1 MKRFACLIISATFVH
16 AGMPC
21 VALAAPSQK
30 EQAKPVSWAAEHTEA
45 VRLARAGDVKKAL
58 GMLGRLFGK
67 HPQDAKIAQDYMVV
81 ASWAGHYSD
90 ALMIYS
96 TLSGGNQPDYVLLA
110 AARSHRSM
118 KQPDEALA
126 LFDKGLAR
134 SPADAGFAEGRIL
147 TLVDMA
153 QPGNALELGRK
164 NLKTYGDRV
173 DILLATAHAARK
185 ARLPVEAL
193 RYSQRAVK
201 IAPENH
207 AVKRDLVESLGYVG
221 APEVALLVSDNT
233 PDLLTPE
240 EVRQLQG
247 DASASIV
254 RVETLDPL
262 REPERFSHTDRAIAD
277 YDKKIAQWSTK
288 GDAARND
295 VLRVRFDRMVAL
307 RDRVR
312 MKDVLA
318 EYDDLRR
325 QGVVIPIYA
334 LNTAGDAYLYTRQP
348 EKALEIYTQVLD
360 ASPGDFNARM
370 AIFYTY
376 IELDRYEDAY
386 RQIDELVKHEP
397 KWINLKG
404 LKDPRPNPER
414 AAAEL
419 AAGLARMYGNQ
430 HEEAEK
436 RLTPLVEA
444 APANSHHKA
453 ALGAI
458 YENRGLP
465 RKAQEEYQLGK
476 ALMRGQDLQNEAGE
490 ARTDLSL
497 QNFRTSE
504 KETADLYQRFPENLE
519 IQKLKRDWDIHNMNE
534 INVRV
539 GRGLHSTGNA
549 TGGRGI
555 NVDTQFY
562 SRPVDYNW
570 RIMAGH
576 YYAHETEPND
586 EGKITYNRAAVG
598 AEYRGHG
605 VTASLTPTYNTYKG
619 NNRAGVRADASY
631 SKNDTWTYGSSAE
644 IFSRDTPLRALNSG
658 VRANNVEINA
668 TYQKNESQ
676 QAGVGAGYMAFSDGN
691 RRLNLSAMVS
701 QRLYTSPTLKIDG
714 VADTG
719 FSSNSKDQNRLYYN
733 PERDVMT
740 HLGIS
745 ATHTLYRRYEFLY
758 QHNLKLLPGYYW
770 EKNYGSS
777 PALTAHYEHML
788 TLSDVLRLSFG
799 LHYVRQDYDGE
810 TENNLSLLGNL
821 NYRF

>member
-1 MKRFACLIISATFVH
+1 MKRLAYLTLTAVLMQSSLPQVVLASA
-16 AGMPC
+16 MP
-21 VALAAPSQK
+21 
-30 EQAKPVSWAAEHTEA
+30 WAAEHTEA

-58 GMLGRLFGK
+58 DMLNRLYGK
-67 HPQDAKIAQDYMVV
+67 YPHDPKIAQDYMVV
-81 ASWAGHYSD
+81 ANWAGQHND

-96 TLSGGNQPDYVLLA
+96 TLPETAQPDYVLLA
-110 AARSHRSM
+110 AARSHRSL

-126 LFDKGLAR
+126 LFERGLSH
-134 SPADAGFAEGRIL
+134 SPADAAFAEGKIL
-147 TLVDMA
+147 SLVDLG
-153 QPGNALELGRK
+153 QSGNALEAGRQ
-164 NLKTYGDRV
+164 NLTSYGDRV
-173 DILLATAHAARK
+173 PVLLASAHAARNAK
-185 ARLPVEAL
+185 LPVEAL
-193 RYSQRAVK
+193 RYSQKAVK
-201 IAPENH
+201 IAPENR

-221 APEVALLVSDNT
+221 APEVALWVSDNT
-233 PDLLTPE
+233 PELLTPK
-240 EVRQLQG
+240 EVRNLQG
-247 DASASIV
+247 DVNASIV
-254 RVETLDPL
+254 RVAPLDPF
-262 REPERFSHTDRAIAD
+262 REQERFQHTDRAVED
-277 YDKKIAQWSTK
+277 YDKKIAEWESK
-288 GDAARND
+288 GEAARED
-295 VLRVRFDRMVAL
+295 VLRMRFDRMVAL

-318 EYDDLRR
+318 EYDDLRKNNIT
-325 QGVVIPIYA
+325 IPLYA
-334 LNTAGDAYLYTRQP
+334 LNAAGDAYLYTRQP
-348 EKALEIYTQVLD
+348 EKALEIYTQVLQ
-360 ASPGDFNARM
+360 ASPKDFNARM

-376 IELDRYEDAY
+376 IELDHYEDAY
-386 RQIDELVKHEP
+386 KQIDELVKEEP
-397 KWINLKG
+397 EWIRLKG
-404 LKDPRPNPER
+404 LKDPLPNPER
-414 AAAEL
+414 AAAEM

-430 HEEAEK
+430 HEEAEMRIVLLAEK
-436 RLTPLVEA
+436 

-476 ALMRGQDLQNEAGE
+476 ALQRGQDLQNEAGE
-490 ARTDLSL
+490 ARTDLTL
-497 QNFRTSE
+497 QNFRKAE
-504 KETADLYQRFPENLE
+504 KETTDLYQRFPENLE

-534 INVRV
+534 LNVRW
-539 GRGLHSTGNA
+539 GRGLHSTGNSS
-549 TGGRGI
+549 TGDRGV

-562 SRPVDYNW
+562 SRPIDYNW

-576 YYAHETEPND
+576 YHAHETQPND
-586 EGKITYNRAAVG
+586 EGKITYSRSSVG

-605 VTASLTPTYNTYKG
+605 VTASFTPTYNTYKG
-619 NNRAGVRADASY
+619 NNRAGVRADVSY
-631 SKNDTWTYGSSAE
+631 EKDDNWTYGGSAE

-658 VRANNVEINA
+658 VRANSVNA
-668 TYQKNESQ
+668 NASYQINESQ
-676 QAGVGAGYMAFSDGN
+676 QVSFTGGYMAFSDGN
-691 RRLNLSAMVS
+691 RRLNLTGMVS

-745 ATHTLYRRYEFLY
+745 ATHTIYRRYEFLY

-788 TLSDVLRLSFG
+788 TLNDVMRISFG
-799 LHYVRQDYDGE
+799 AHYVRQDYDGE
-810 TENNLSLLGNL
+810 TENNISLLGNF

>member
-1 MKRFACLIISATFVH
+1 MKRLAYLMISAVMVQGAIPH
-16 AGMPC
+16 A
-21 VALAAPSQK
+21 ALATPSEKMQS
-30 EQAKPVSWAAEHTEA
+30 KPVPWAAEHTEA

-58 GMLGRLFGK
+58 GMLNQLYGK
-67 HPQDAKIAQDYMVV
+67 YPQDAKIAQDYMVV
-81 ASWAGHYSD
+81 ANWAGQHSD

-96 TLSGGNQPDYVLLA
+96 TLPETNQPSYVLLA
-110 AARSHRSM
+110 AARSSRSM
-118 KQPDEALA
+118 KQLDEALA

-134 SPADAGFAEGRIL
+134 LPADAGFAEGKIL
-147 TLVDMA
+147 TLVDMN
-153 QPGNALELGRK
+153 QPGNALELGRT

-173 DILLATAHAARK
+173 DVLLASAHAARK
-185 ARLPVEAL
+185 AKLPIEAL
-193 RYSQRAVK
+193 RYSQKAVK
-201 IAPENH
+201 IAPENR
-207 AVKRDLVESLGYVG
+207 AVKRDLVESLGYAG
-221 APEVALLVSDNT
+221 APEVALFVSDST
-233 PDLLTPE
+233 PDLLTPK
-240 EVRQLQG
+240 EVRALQG
-247 DASASIV
+247 DVNASIV
-254 RVETLDPL
+254 RVETLDPF

-277 YDKKIAQWSTK
+277 YDKKIAQWTTQ
-288 GDAARND
+288 GDATRND
-295 VLRVRFDRMVAL
+295 VLRMRFDRMVAL

-318 EYDDLRR
+318 EYDDLRK
-325 QGVVIPIYA
+325 QDVTLPIYA

-348 EKALEIYTQVLD
+348 EKALEIYSQVLK
-360 ASPGDFNARM
+360 ASPKDFNARM

-386 RQIDELVKHEP
+386 KQIDELVKEEP
-397 KWINLKG
+397 KWIYLKG
-404 LKDPRPNPER
+404 LKDPLASPER

-430 HEEAEK
+430 HAEAEK
-436 RLTPLVEA
+436 RLTPIAEA

-476 ALMRGQDLQNEAGE
+476 ALQRGQDLQNEAGE
-490 ARTDLSL
+490 ARTDLAL
-497 QNFRTSE
+497 QNFLKSE

-534 INVRV
+534 LNVRV
-539 GRGLHSTGNA
+539 GRGLHSTGSA
-549 TGGRGI
+549 TGDRGI

-562 SRPVDYNW
+562 SKPVDYNW

-586 EGKITYNRAAVG
+586 EGKITYNRASIG

-619 NNRAGVRADASY
+619 NGRAGGRADASY
-631 SKNDTWTYGSSAE
+631 SRNDNWSHGGSAE

-658 VRANNVEINA
+658 VRANNVEVNT

-676 QAGVGAGYMAFSDGN
+676 QVTVGAGYMAFSDGN
-691 RRLNLSAMVS
+691 RRLNLSGMVS

-714 VADTG
+714 VADSG

-740 HLGIS
+740 HLGMS
-745 ATHTLYRRYEFLY
+745 ATHTIYRRYEFLW
-758 QHNLKLLPGYYW
+758 QHNLKLMPGYYW

-777 PALTAHYEHML
+777 PAFTAHYEHML
-788 TLSDVLRLSFG
+788 TLNDVMRISFG
-799 LHYVRQDYDGE
+799 AHYVRQDYDGE